1 MRSKCIAVIAAL
13 VLTASASLL
22 WAEDK
27 IPDIEDIMGNQ
38 HAKDGTL
45 DKITA
50 GVNKETPDWDKIQ
63 DLTKE
68 YSKQIAFL
76 GKNKPPKD
84 KGDEKLWKELTQKIA
99 DSAKKV
105 DEQAKKKDKE
115 GVTKAVSSIKPDQCK
130 KCHDTFRD

>member
-1 MRSKCIAVIAAL
+1 MWSKRIATFAIL
-13 VLTASASLL
+13 LFGASAGIL

-50 GVNKETPDWDKIQ
+50 SVSKENPDWDKIQ
-63 DLTKE
+63 ELTKE

-115 GVTKAVSSIKPDQCK
+115 GLAKAVANIKPNQCK